1 MRIKVCWLGFVNFAK
16 SSVKSMIESLVI
28 DNFRGIRHL
37 SVNLGGR
44 MNLFAGENGA
54 GKSTVLQALRYLMS
68 WYVSRMM
75 NREGRG
81 MMLTQKDITQG
92 QPFCRLIIK
101 LEDGTTWKLFKK
113 SSKFRGKAIDRT
125 DLSDLTALTDVMVN
139 DHERFGGYV
148 KFPVVGFYGVDRA
161 VAEVKPKLTKKS
173 KMGPLDS
180 YEIRLNNG
188 HNFSKFFTWFR
199 EAEDLEN
206 EEYRE
211 KGTLLPNGQL
221 TAVREALG
229 RISPD
234 YSHFRVSRNP
244 RDFLMDKD
252 GQQFSINQ
260 LSDGEK
266 CYLTLVGD
274 IARML
279 SMTNRGD
286 ADPLLGKGCILID
299 EVDLHLH
306 PVWQSEILGRLTQIF
321 PRCQFILTTHSP
333 FVVSNVKSFE
343 DDKFFLMEQ
352 CEAREVGGNTYG
364 RRIDQILLEFFH
376 VESLRNS
383 EVEKAI
389 NQLWSHLSDKDYESE
404 EYKRLKEWL
413 RRRID
418 SSDEALARI
427 NLEEIKQKKATR

>member
-1 MRIKVCWLGFVNFAK
+1 
-16 SSVKSMIESLVI
+16 
-28 DNFRGIRHL
+28 
-37 SVNLGGR
+37 
-44 MNLFAGENGA
+44 
-54 GKSTVLQALRYLMS
+54 
-68 WYVSRMM
+68 
-75 NREGRG
+75 
-81 MMLTQKDITQG
+81 
-92 QPFCRLIIK
+92 
-101 LEDGTTWKLFKK
+101 
-113 SSKFRGKAIDRT
+113 
-125 DLSDLTALTDVMVN
+125 
-139 DHERFGGYV
+139 
-148 KFPVVGFYGVDRA
+148 
-161 VAEVKPKLTKKS
+161 
-173 KMGPLDS
+173 
-180 YEIRLNNG
+180 
-188 HNFSKFFTWFR
+188 
-199 EAEDLEN
+199 
-206 EEYRE
+206 
-211 KGTLLPNGQL
+211 
-221 TAVREALG
+221 
-229 RISPD
+229 
-234 YSHFRVSRNP
+234 
-244 RDFLMDKD
+244 MDKD

-279 SMTNRGD
+279 AMTNRGD

-321 PRCQFILTTHSP
+321 PGCQFILTTHSP

-427 NLEEIKQKKATR
+427 NLEEIKQKKAAR

>member
-1 MRIKVCWLGFVNFAK
+1 
-16 SSVKSMIESLVI
+16 MIESLII
-28 DNFRGIRHL
+28 DNFRGVRHL
-37 SVNLGGR
+37 NVHLGGR

-68 WYVSRMM
+68 WYVARVL
-75 NREGRG
+75 NRDGRG
-81 MMLTQKDITQG
+81 LVLQQRDITQG
-92 QPFCRLIIK
+92 QPFCRLIIR
-101 LEDGTTWKLFKK
+101 LEDGTTWKLYKK
-113 SSKFRGKAIDRT
+113 SNKYRGKPIDRT
-125 DLSDLTALTDVMVN
+125 DLTGLTALADALVS
-139 DHERFGGYV
+139 DHDRFGGYV
-148 KFPVVGFYGVDRA
+148 RFPVVGCYGVDRA
-161 VAEVKPKLTKKS
+161 VAEVKPKLSKKS
-173 KMGPLDS
+173 QLEPLDS
-180 YEIRLNNG
+180 YDSRLNNG
-188 HNFSKFFTWFR
+188 HNFSGFFTWFR
-199 EAEDLEN
+199 EVEDLEN
-206 EEYRE
+206 EELRE
-211 KGTLLPNGQL
+211 KGSFKPDGQL
-221 TAVREALG
+221 DAVRNALEQVSG
-229 RISPD
+229 D

-279 SMTNRGD
+279 AMTNRG
-286 ADPLLGKGCILID
+286 ADNPLEGKGCILID

-321 PRCQFILTTHSP
+321 KGCQFILTTHSP

-352 CEAREVGGNTYG
+352 CEAREVGSNTYG
-364 RRIDQILLEFFH
+364 RRIDEILLEFFH

-383 EVEKAI
+383 EVEKTI
-389 NQLWSHLSDKDYESE
+389 NKIWNLLSAMDYESD

-413 RRRID
+413 RSRID
-418 SSDEALARI
+418 SSDEVLARI
-427 NLEEIKQKKATR
+427 NLEEIKQKKSEK

>member
-1 MRIKVCWLGFVNFAK
+1 MT
-16 SSVKSMIESLVI
+16 E
-28 DNFRGIRHL
+28 
-37 SVNLGGR
+37 
-44 MNLFAGENGA
+44 
-54 GKSTVLQALRYLMS
+54 
-68 WYVSRMM
+68 
-75 NREGRG
+75 
-81 MMLTQKDITQG
+81 
-92 QPFCRLIIK
+92 
-101 LEDGTTWKLFKK
+101 
-113 SSKFRGKAIDRT
+113 
-125 DLSDLTALTDVMVN
+125 SDLNRL
-139 DHERFGGYV
+139 
-148 KFPVVGFYGVDRA
+148 
-161 VAEVKPKLTKKS
+161 VAMLVPKLAKKS
-173 KMGPLDS
+173 KMDPLDS
-180 YEIRLNNG
+180 YEVRLNNG

-206 EEYRE
+206 EELRD
-211 KGTLLPNGQL
+211 KGTFVPDSQL
-221 TAVREALG
+221 NAVRDALG
-229 RISPD
+229 RVSPD

-279 SMTNRGD
+279 AMTNRGE
-286 ADPLLGKGCILID
+286 ANPLLGKGCILID

-321 PRCQFILTTHSP
+321 PGCQFVITTHSP
-333 FVVSNVKSFE
+333 FVVSNVRPFE

-383 EVEKAI
+383 EVEKGC
-389 NQLWSHLSDKDYESE
+389 QGTGEMM
-404 EYKRLKEWL
+404 
-413 RRRID
+413 
-418 SSDEALARI
+418 
-427 NLEEIKQKKATR
+427 

>member
-1 MRIKVCWLGFVNFAK
+1 
-16 SSVKSMIESLVI
+16 MIESLII
-28 DNFRGIRHL
+28 DNFRGIRHMD
-37 SVNLGGR
+37 VKFGRR
-44 MNLFAGENGA
+44 MNLFAGENGT

-68 WYVSRMM
+68 WYVARVM

-81 MMLTQKDITQG
+81 MVLTQNDITQG

-101 LEDGTTWKLFKK
+101 LEDGTSWKLFKK
-113 SSKFRGKAIDRT
+113 SNKFRGKPVDKT
-125 DLSDLTALTDVMVN
+125 NLSDLTVLTDAMVS

-148 KFPVVGFYGVDRA
+148 RFPVVGFYGVDRA
-161 VAEVKPKLTKKS
+161 VVKVKPKLTKKS
-173 KMGPLDS
+173 KMEPLDS
-180 YEIRLNNG
+180 YEVRLNNG

-206 EEYRE
+206 EEFRD
-211 KGTLLPNGQL
+211 KGELAPNGQL
-221 TAVREALG
+221 NAVRGALEQV
-229 RISPD
+229 SPD

-279 SMTNRGD
+279 AMTNSGED
-286 ADPLLGKGCILID
+286 NPLMGKGCILID

-321 PRCQFILTTHSP
+321 PGCQFVITTHSP
-333 FVVSNVKSFE
+333 FVVSNVRSFE

-352 CEAREVGGNTYG
+352 CEAREMAGNTYG

-376 VESLRNS
+376 VESLRNA

-389 NQLWSHLSDKDYESE
+389 NKIWDLLSSKDFESA
-404 EYKRLKEWL
+404 EYKRLKELL
-413 RRRID
+413 RNRID

-427 NLEEIKQKKATR
+427 NLEEIKQRKAAK

>member
-1 MRIKVCWLGFVNFAK
+1 
-16 SSVKSMIESLVI
+16 
-28 DNFRGIRHL
+28 
-37 SVNLGGR
+37 

-68 WYVSRMM
+68 WYVARVL
-75 NREGRG
+75 NRDGRG
-81 MMLTQKDITQG
+81 LVLQQRDITQG
-92 QPFCRLIIK
+92 QPFCRLIIR
-101 LEDGTTWKLFKK
+101 LEDGTTWKLYKK
-113 SSKFRGKAIDRT
+113 SNKYRGKPIDRT
-125 DLSDLTALTDVMVN
+125 DLTGLTALADALVS
-139 DHERFGGYV
+139 DHDRFGGYV
-148 KFPVVGFYGVDRA
+148 RFPVVGCYGVDRA
-161 VAEVKPKLTKKS
+161 VAEVKPKLSKKS
-173 KMGPLDS
+173 QLEPLDS
-180 YEIRLNNG
+180 YDSRLNNG
-188 HNFSKFFTWFR
+188 HNFSGFFTWFR
-199 EAEDLEN
+199 EVEDLEN
-206 EEYRE
+206 EELRE
-211 KGTLLPNGQL
+211 KGSFKPDGQL
-221 TAVREALG
+221 DAVRNALEQVSG
-229 RISPD
+229 D

-279 SMTNRGD
+279 AMTNRG
-286 ADPLLGKGCILID
+286 ADNPLEGKGCILID

-321 PRCQFILTTHSP
+321 KGCQFILTTHSP

-352 CEAREVGGNTYG
+352 CEAREVGSNTYG
-364 RRIDQILLEFFH
+364 RRIDEILLEFFH

-383 EVEKAI
+383 EVEKTI
-389 NQLWSHLSDKDYESE
+389 NKIWNLLSAMDYESD

-413 RRRID
+413 RSRID
-418 SSDEALARI
+418 SSDEVLARI
-427 NLEEIKQKKATR
+427 NLEEIKQKKSEK